1 VQKACEKLGV
11 KAVVI
16 KADMTSTADAK
27 RAVQETI
34 KQLGG
39 LDLVVAN
46 AVSGVKRGGGW
57 DGLSGLMSG
66 V

>member
-1 VQKACEKLGV
+1 VQKACEELGV

-16 KADMTSTADAK
+16 KADMTNTADAK

-46 AVSGVKRGGGW
+46 AVSGVKRGGG
-57 DGLSGLMSG
+57 
-66 V
+66 